1 MEKLVNKILE
11 NADQLY
17 DFDESQKEIVQY
29 GIQGL
34 LEIGSNILLSALI
47 LYQMHMIP
55 EGIVFFLV
63 FIPVRMFSGGYHM
76 DTYIGCLLFSV
87 ITLVGILKIADFLP
101 FNQVV
106 LFVGVVLMAAIIWKL
121 APVIHPNRPV
131 SQRECQKISKK
142 LKVSLLIIL
151 LFFSILWVMERKNLC
166 HIIFLDFLLILI
178 MLFIGKIKYKGLNI
192 V

>member
-1 MEKLVNKILE
+1 MEKLVNEILG

-87 ITLVGILKIADFLP
+87 ITLVGILKIAEFLP
-101 FNQVV
+101 FNQLV
-106 LFVGVVLMAAIIWKL
+106 LFVGVVLMAATIWKL

-131 SQRECQKISKK
+131 SQRERQKISKK

-151 LFFSILWVMERKNLC
+151 LFFSILWIVERKHLC
-166 HIIFLDFLLILI
+166 RIIFLDFLLILI
-178 MLFIGKIKYKGLNI
+178 MLFIGKIKYKEFNI

>member
-1 MEKLVNKILE
+1 MEKLVNEILE

-34 LEIGSNILLSALI
+34 LEIGSNILLSVLI

-87 ITLVGILKIADFLP
+87 ITLVGILKVAEFLS

-106 LFVGVVLMAAIIWKL
+106 LFLGVVLMAAIIWKL
-121 APVIHPNRPV
+121 APVIHPNNPISLERQELMNKLAILFATLLIFLLVILFYVMPYF
-131 SQRECQKISKK
+131 KIIFAIGFPIFFSTICMLIGK
-142 LKVSLLIIL
+142 LK
-151 LFFSILWVMERKNLC
+151 
-166 HIIFLDFLLILI
+166 
-178 MLFIGKIKYKGLNI
+178 YKK
-192 V
+192 

>member
-1 MEKLVNKILE
+1 MEKLVNEILE

-34 LEIGSNILLSALI
+34 LEIGSNILLSVLI

-76 DTYIGCLLFSV
+76 DTYMGCLLFSV
-87 ITLVGILKIADFLP
+87 ITLVGILKVAEFLS

-106 LFVGVVLMAAIIWKL
+106 LFLGVVLMAAIIWKL

-131 SQRECQKISKK
+131 SQRERQKISKK

-151 LFFSILWVMERKNLC
+151 LFFSILWVVGRKHLC

-178 MLFIGKIKYKGLNI
+178 MLFIGKIKYKGFNI

>member
-63 FIPVRMFSGGYHM
+63 FIPVRE
-76 DTYIGCLLFSV
+76 
-87 ITLVGILKIADFLP
+87 
-101 FNQVV
+101 
-106 LFVGVVLMAAIIWKL
+106 
-121 APVIHPNRPV
+121 
-131 SQRECQKISKK
+131 ECGNS
-142 LKVSLLIIL
+142 
-151 LFFSILWVMERKNLC
+151 
-166 HIIFLDFLLILI
+166 
-178 MLFIGKIKYKGLNI
+178 
-192 V
+192 

>member
-1 MEKLVNKILE
+1 MEKLVNEILK
-11 NADQLY
+11 NAEQLHG
-17 DFDESQKEIVQY
+17 FDESQKEIVQY

-34 LEIGSNILLSALI
+34 LEIGSNILLSVLI

-55 EGIVFFLV
+55 EGMVFFLV

-87 ITLVGILKIADFLP
+87 ITLVGILKSAEFFS
-101 FNQVV
+101 FNRVV
-106 LFVGVVLMAAIIWKL
+106 LFVGVVLMAVILWKI

-142 LKVSLLIIL
+142 LKISLIIIL
-151 LFFSILWVMERKNLC
+151 LFYSILWVLEKKHLC
-166 HIIFLDFLLILI
+166 HIIFFDFLLILI
-178 MLFIGKIKYKGLNI
+178 MLIIGKIKYKGD
-192 V
+192 